1 MARAQTKSSISFKPF
16 VLWEL
21 YTEFEDSGMSY
32 KMCFLKINRL
42 LALRRLIFNLIEPM
56 IVDGAKKFKKKLR
69 FVIEKGGI

>member
-21 YTEFEDSGMSY
+21 YTELEDSRMSY

-42 LALRRLIFNLIEPM
+42 LALRRLIFNLI
-56 IVDGAKKFKKKLR
+56 
-69 FVIEKGGI
+69 